1 METSKPNFKLIFA
14 LGNNDPQYKNTYHNV
29 GFLMADCLK
38 DSGLRII
45 TNPGYMN
52 EAGKHLK
59 KAMKGVKPDCLLVI
73 QDDSD
78 ITLGNFKLS
87 FGRSSGGHK
96 GAENIIQTLKTKNFW
111 RLRIG
116 IRPSPSVALA
126 KGGRRLKASE
136 FVLKKISSVDQKIL
150 NKVFQEVV
158 ENFGK

>member
-14 LGNNDPQYKNTYHNV
+14 LGNNDPKYKNTYHNV
-29 GFLMADCLK
+29 GFLMAGCLNGS
-38 DSGLRII
+38 DPRVI

-52 EAGKHLK
+52 EAGKHLR
-59 KAMKGVKPDCLLVI
+59 KAMKGIKPENLLVI

-78 ITLGNFKLS
+78 ITLGSFKLS

-116 IRPSPSVALA
+116 IRPQREKV
-126 KGGRRLKASE
+126 RQKAE
-136 FVLKKISSVDQKIL
+136 RFVLKKISPTDQKIL
-150 NKVFQEVV
+150 NKVFREAT
-158 ENFGK
+158 ELLN

>member
-1 METSKPNFKLIFA
+1 MDTSKIKLIFA

-29 GFLMADCLK
+29 GFLMADYLK

-52 EAGKHLK
+52 EAGKYLK
-59 KAMKGVKPDCLLVI
+59 KAMKGVKPENFLII

-78 ITLGNFKLS
+78 IALGSFKLS

-116 IRPSPSVALA
+116 IRPTHEKV
-126 KGGRRLKASE
+126 RQKAE
-136 FVLKKISSVDQKIL
+136 KFVLKKISSTDQKIL
-150 NKVFQEVV
+150 NKVFKEAARDLSQKL
-158 ENFGK
+158 N